1 MAIQVA
7 AFQQVLDPVGG
18 SLVVSA
24 ILAALP
30 LLLLFVLLGVFRMKA
45 WQAGVIGLAA
55 SFLLAVIAWRM
66 PLGQALSATG
76 LGAFYAIF
84 PILWILINALWIY
97 KLTVSTPWFEL
108 LGRTIRSIS
117 DDLRILSILIA
128 FCFGALLESL
138 AGFGAPVAIAAAM
151 LMAAG
156 MKPIKSAV
164 VALLANTAPV
174 AFGAMAAPIIAL
186 NGVTGIPLQE
196 LSSMTGRQTPF
207 VALVVPLILVF
218 LVDGR
223 RGLRQTWPVALA
235 SGAAFGLAQFV
246 ASNFFVVELT
256 DVVAAVFTVI
266 VVLLML
272 RVWQPAEII
281 GMSGQ
286 SRDVEDVSAAA
297 ESARGEDA
305 AGDTMTI
312 SAAGGG
318 GRHAAPALPDDG
330 GTEFPAGRSGAHAAL
345 PGEGGSRAG
354 GVGAGPGAAAGAGG
368 GQDSAGPGGS
378 DASTGASTG
387 AAGGGARE
395 ADNTRP
401 DARSVWMAVA
411 PYLIIIAVFSL
422 AQIPPVKAWLTQIG
436 GVTFHWPGLDV
447 TDSTG
452 KAVAAQNLRFDHV
465 KATGTLLL
473 FSGILTMLLY
483 RIKAGAGLRIYGETL
498 KQLRWTILTVCA
510 VLALSF
516 VMNLS
521 GQTTTL
527 GVALASAGGFF
538 AILSPLLGWIGV
550 ALTGSDTSS
559 NSLFGQ
565 LQVAAAN
572 ETGLSPTLMAAS
584 NSSAGVMG
592 KMLSLQNLAIASAAV
607 GKEGA
612 ESLLLRKL
620 IGWSLG
626 LLAMLT
632 AIIWLQS
639 TPILGWMVP

>member
-1 MAIQVA
+1 MTTAA
-7 AFQQVLDPVGG
+7 AFQQPLDPIAG
-18 SLVVSA
+18 SLALSA

-30 LLLLFVLLGVFRMKA
+30 LLILFVLLGVFRMKA
-45 WQAGVIGLAA
+45 YQAALISLAL
-55 SFLLAVIAWRM
+55 SIILAIVGWKM
-66 PLGQALSATG
+66 PVGQVLSATG

-97 KLTVSTPWFEL
+97 KLTVATPWFEV

-156 MKPIKSAV
+156 MQPLKSAV

-207 VALVVPLILVF
+207 IALVVPLILVF
-218 LVDGR
+218 LVDGK
-223 RGLRQTWPVALA
+223 RGLRQTWPVALVA
-235 SGAAFGLAQFV
+235 GAAFGLAQFA
-246 ASNFFVVELT
+246 ASNFFIVELT
-256 DVVAAVFTVI
+256 DVVAAVVTVAA
-266 VVLLML
+266 VLLML
-272 RVWQPAEII
+272 RVWQPSEII
-281 GMSGQ
+281 GMTGETREAEKAGETASVSETESVGTDTLTGSG
-286 SRDVEDVSAAA
+286 RGSAP
-297 ESARGEDA
+297 G
-305 AGDTMTI
+305 AGAGAGTGGG
-312 SAAGGG
+312 AGGATAVGAGADG
-318 GRHAAPALPDDG
+318 GRA
-330 GTEFPAGRSGAHAAL
+330 
-345 PGEGGSRAG
+345 GEGGEGDRAPSG
-354 GVGAGPGAAAGAGG
+354 TT
-368 GQDSAGPGGS
+368 S
-378 DASTGASTG
+378 STG
-387 AAGGGARE
+387 
-395 ADNTRP
+395 RP
-401 DARSVWMAVA
+401 SGHDVWMAIA
-411 PYLIIIAVFSL
+411 PYLVIIVVFSI
-422 AQIPPVKAWLTQIG
+422 AQIPVVKTWLTSIG
-436 GVTFHWPGLDV
+436 STTFLWPGLDV
-447 TDSTG
+447 TGNNG
-452 KAVAAQNLRFDHV
+452 KPAAAQTLRFDHIR
-465 KATGTLLL
+465 ATGTLLL
-473 FSGILTMLLY
+473 FSGIITMVLY
-483 RIKAGAGLRIYGETL
+483 RIAASRGVRVYGETL
-498 KQLRWTILTVCA
+498 KQLRWTILTVCS

-538 AILSPLLGWIGV
+538 ALLSPLLGWIGV

-559 NSLFGQ
+559 NSLFGA

-572 ETGLSPTLMAAS
+572 ETGLSPTLMAAA

-607 GKEGA
+607 GLEGA
-612 ESLLLRKL
+612 EGTLLRKL

-626 LLAMLT
+626 LLAFITVL
-632 AIIWLQS
+632 IWLQS
-639 TPILGWMVP
+639 TSVLGWMVP

>member
-1 MAIQVA
+1 MKTQLA
-7 AFQQVLDPVGG
+7 AFQQPLDPIAD
-18 SLVVSA
+18 SLGFSA
-24 ILAALP
+24 LLAALP

-45 WQAGVIGLAA
+45 YQAGLISLVLSI
-55 SFLLAVIAWRM
+55 LLAVIGWQM
-66 PLGQALSATG
+66 PVGQVAAATG

-97 KLTVSTPWFEL
+97 KLTVATPWFEV

-156 MKPIKSAV
+156 MKPLKSAI

-186 NGVTGIPLQE
+186 NGVTGIPLHE

-207 VALVVPLILVF
+207 IALVVPLILVF
-218 LVDGR
+218 LVDGK
-223 RGLRQTWPVALA
+223 RGLKQTWPVALVA
-235 SGAAFGLAQFV
+235 GFVFGLAQFV

-256 DVVAAVFTVI
+256 DVVAAVATVI
-266 VVLLML
+266 AVLLML
-272 RVWQPAEII
+272 RVWQPAELI

-286 SRDVEDVSAAA
+286 VQEEKDVAAA
-297 ESARGEDA
+297 PREAVGA
-305 AGDTMTI
+305 AGAGSVPDAFEGTST
-312 SAAGGG
+312 SEPVKTGRGRRAADPPATGATAAGS
-318 GRHAAPALPDDG
+318 A
-330 GTEFPAGRSGAHAAL
+330 GTGFAGT
-345 PGEGGSRAG
+345 GSAG
-354 GVGAGPGAAAGAGG
+354 TGTGAAAGT
-368 GQDSAGPGGS
+368 GS
-378 DASTGASTG
+378 TSTTA
-387 AAGGGARE
+387 
-395 ADNTRP
+395 RP
-401 DARSVWMAVA
+401 DARSVWMATA
-411 PYLIIIAVFSL
+411 PYLIIIVVFSL
-422 AQIPPVKAWLTQIG
+422 AQIPAIKTWLTSIG
-436 GVTFHWPGLDV
+436 SVTFHWPGLDV
-447 TDSTG
+447 VDSNG
-452 KAVAAQNLRFDHV
+452 KPVAAQTLRFDHIR
-465 KATGTLLL
+465 ATGTLLL
-473 FSGILTMLLY
+473 FSGILTMVLY
-483 RIKAGAGLRIYGETL
+483 RIRPREGVKVYGETL
-498 KQLRWTILTVCA
+498 KQLRWTIVTVCA

-538 AILSPLLGWIGV
+538 ALLSPLLGWIGV

-572 ETGLSPTLMAAS
+572 ETGLSATLMAAS
-584 NSSAGVMG
+584 NSSAGVLG

-607 GKEGA
+607 GLEGA
-612 ESLLLRKL
+612 ESTLLRKL

-626 LLAMLT
+626 LLVLMTLL
-632 AIIWLQS
+632 IWLQS
-639 TPILGWMVP
+639 TSVLGWMVP

>member
-1 MAIQVA
+1 MNIQTQ
-7 AFQQVLDPVGG
+7 AFQQIIDPVGG
-18 SLVVSA
+18 SLVISA

-30 LLLLFVLLGVFRMKA
+30 LLVLFVLLGVFRMKA
-45 WQAGVIGLAA
+45 WQAGIISLVLSILLAA
-55 SFLLAVIAWRM
+55 IAWRM
-66 PLGQALSATG
+66 PVGQVAAATG

-97 KLTVSTPWFEL
+97 KLTVATPWFEV

-156 MKPIKSAV
+156 MKPLKSAI

-186 NGVTGIPLQE
+186 NGVTGIPLHE

-207 VALVVPLILVF
+207 IALVVPLILVF
-218 LVDGR
+218 LVDGK
-223 RGLRQTWPVALA
+223 RGLRQTWPVALV
-235 SGAAFGLAQFV
+235 SGAVFGLAQFV

-256 DVVAAVFTVI
+256 DVVAAVATVI
-266 VVLLML
+266 AVLLML

-286 SRDVEDVSAAA
+286 VQESTEARQPVDEARQSVDAGGSGVSAAA
-297 ESARGEDA
+297 TGSDAQTDAPATGTPSNGKGARGRR
-305 AGDTMTI
+305 
-312 SAAGGG
+312 SAAG
-318 GRHAAPALPDDG
+318 PAD
-330 GTEFPAGRSGAHAAL
+330 R
-345 PGEGGSRAG
+345 
-354 GVGAGPGAAAGAGG
+354 
-368 GQDSAGPGGS
+368 
-378 DASTGASTG
+378 
-387 AAGGGARE
+387 
-395 ADNTRP
+395 DNTLPADRDNSRP
-401 DARSVWMAVA
+401 DARSVWMATA
-411 PYLIIIAVFSL
+411 PYLIIIVVFSL
-422 AQIPPVKAWLTQIG
+422 AQVPVIKTWLTEIG
-436 GVTFHWPGLDV
+436 SVTFRWPGLDV
-447 TDSTG
+447 VDSNG
-452 KAVAAQNLRFDHV
+452 KAVSAQTLRFDHIR
-465 KATGTLLL
+465 ATGTLLL
-473 FSGILTMLLY
+473 FAGILTMLLY
-483 RIKAGAGLRIYGETL
+483 RIRPGQGVKVYGETL
-498 KQLRWTILTVCA
+498 KQLRLTIVTVCA

-538 AILSPLLGWIGV
+538 ALLSPLLGWIGV

-572 ETGLSPTLMAAS
+572 ETGLSATLMAAS
-584 NSSAGVMG
+584 NSSAGVLG
-592 KMLSLQNLAIASAAV
+592 KMLSLQNLAIAAAAV
-607 GKEGA
+607 GLEGS
-612 ESLLLRKL
+612 ESTLFRKL

-626 LLAMLT
+626 LLVLMTLL
-632 AIIWLQS
+632 IWLQS
-639 TPILGWMVP
+639 TPVLGWMVP

>member
-1 MAIQVA
+1 MGIPTAQ
-7 AFQQVLDPVGG
+7 FEQVLDPVGS
-18 SLVVSA
+18 SLVLSA

-30 LLLLFVLLGVFRMKA
+30 LLLLFVLLGVFRLKA
-45 WQAGVIGLAA
+45 YQAGIIALVLSI
-55 SFLLAVIAWRM
+55 LLAVFGWGM
-66 PLGQALSATG
+66 PVDQTLSATA
-76 LGAFYAIF
+76 LGAFYAVF

-97 KLTVSTPWFEL
+97 NLTVATPWFDV

-156 MKPIKSAV
+156 MKPLKAAMVS
-164 VALLANTAPV
+164 LLANTAPV

-186 NGVTGIPLQE
+186 NGVTGIPLHE

-207 VALVVPLILVF
+207 IALVVPLILVF
-218 LVDGR
+218 LVDGK
-223 RGLRQTWPVALA
+223 RGVRQTWPVALVA
-235 SGAAFGLAQFV
+235 GFVFGLAQFV

-256 DVVAAVFTVI
+256 DVVAAVATVI
-266 VVLLML
+266 AVLTML
-272 RVWQPAEII
+272 RVWQPKELISMWGEAVN
-281 GMSGQ
+281 
-286 SRDVEDVSAAA
+286 DDAA
-297 ESARGEDA
+297 EG
-305 AGDTMTI
+305 
-312 SAAGGG
+312 
-318 GRHAAPALPDDG
+318 
-330 GTEFPAGRSGAHAAL
+330 L
-345 PGEGGSRAG
+345 PGEGARLGAAEATATLTRTGGGSKPGSRADG
-354 GVGAGPGAAAGAGG
+354 GDGGEQAPARPPG
-368 GQDSAGPGGS
+368 
-378 DASTGASTG
+378 
-387 AAGGGARE
+387 
-395 ADNTRP
+395 
-401 DARSVWMAVA
+401 RSVWLAVA
-411 PYLIIIAVFSL
+411 PYLIIIVIFSL
-422 AQIPPVKAWLTQIG
+422 AQIPPIKAWLTAVG

-447 TDSTG
+447 VNSAGDPVG
-452 KAVAAQNLRFDHV
+452 AQNLRFDHL

-473 FSGILTMLLY
+473 FSGLLTMLLY
-483 RIKAGAGLRIYGETL
+483 RVKPSAGIRIYGETL
-498 KQLRWTILTVCA
+498 KTLRWTIVTVCS

-538 AILSPLLGWIGV
+538 ALLSPLLGWIGV

-584 NSSAGVMG
+584 NSSAGVLG
-592 KMLSLQNLAIASAAV
+592 KMLSLQNLAIAAAAV
-607 GKEGA
+607 GLNGVEGT
-612 ESLLLRKL
+612 LLRKL

-626 LLAMLT
+626 LLVLMTLL
-632 AIIWLQS
+632 IWLQS
-639 TPILGWMVP
+639 TPVLGWMVP